1 MNNSSINELSVTI
14 INVLIIPLLPVFTSF
29 LIALMRKKIAEI
41 EKNIKNQELVNYIQL
56 AENAA
61 ATAVMAVSQTYVDD
75 LKKANGSLTIEQ
87 QKTALQMAKDKALL
101 ILGEAGANALQAMSK
116 DLDAW
121 LENKIECY
129 VGMFKNPNAQLSI
142 PRITY

>member
-1 MNNSSINELSVTI
+1 MNTTQLNEILVTI
-14 INVLIIPLLPVFTSF
+14 INVLIIPLLPIITSF
-29 LIALMRKKIAEI
+29 LIALLRRKISEI
-41 EKNIKNQELVNYIQL
+41 ESQIKSQELVKYINL

-61 ATAVMAVSQTYVDD
+61 ATAVMAVTQTYVDS

-87 QKTALQMAKDKALL
+87 QKKALQMAKDKALV
-101 ILGEAGANALQAMSK
+101 IIGDAGINALQVMSK

-129 VGMFKNPNAQLSI
+129 VGMFKNQRVQPTI
-142 PRITY
+142 PKLTY